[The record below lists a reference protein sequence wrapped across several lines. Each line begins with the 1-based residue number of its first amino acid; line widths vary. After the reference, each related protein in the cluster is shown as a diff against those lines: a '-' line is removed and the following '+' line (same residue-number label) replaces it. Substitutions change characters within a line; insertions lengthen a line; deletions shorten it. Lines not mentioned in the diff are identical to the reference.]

1 MIRKSKKMVNI
12 KFKVMMASEWEVGE
26 GPGEGP
32 GEIPEYIC
40 LSLELVVS
48 CMGICYV
55 ILHTFPIL

>member
-1 MIRKSKKMVNI
+1 MVNI